1 MSSVSGELFVRA
13 LDDWADIFARRSM
26 HALVRSAH
34 ERGLSLSQIG
44 TLFRLA
50 HKGGRPVSEIGDELG
65 MSAAAASQML
75 ERLVKQGL
83 VRREED
89 PADRRV
95 RRIELTGAG
104 KAAVADVGSA
114 RLNWF
119 GSLAAALDETELRSA
134 AGALRLLTE
143 RTRALEEAAP

>member
-1 MSSVSGELFVRA
+1 MGSDPTACFIRA
-13 LDDWADIFARRSM
+13 LDDWTDIFARRSM

-50 HKGGRPVSEIGDELG
+50 HKDRLPVSEIGGELG
-65 MSAAAASQML
+65 VTAAAASQML

-89 PADRRV
+89 PSDRRV
-95 RRIELTGAG
+95 RRIELTEAG
-104 KAAVADVGSA
+104 MAAVAEVGTA
-114 RLNWF
+114 RLKWF
-119 GSLAAALDETELRSA
+119 GSLAAAMDETELRNA
-134 AGALRLLTE
+134 AAALRLLTE
-143 RTRALEEAAP
+143 KTRALEEAVP